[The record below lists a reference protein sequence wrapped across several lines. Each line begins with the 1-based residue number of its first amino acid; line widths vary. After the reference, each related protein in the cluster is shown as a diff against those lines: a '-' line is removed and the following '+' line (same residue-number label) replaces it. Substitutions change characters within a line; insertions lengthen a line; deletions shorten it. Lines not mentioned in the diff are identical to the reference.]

1 MRSLPARRTAAVVL
15 AAAASVVALAG
26 PAFAHVTVNPGSA
39 EQGGYTAV
47 DFRVP
52 NENDAAGTVKLEVN
66 LPLDHPLASVR
77 TQPLPGWTAVVE
89 KSKLDKPIKVHGNDV
104 NEAVSKITW
113 TADAGVKIAPG
124 QFQEFR
130 VSLGPLPTDTDKLV
144 FKALQSY
151 ENGDVVRWIDEA
163 KDGQPEPAKPAPVL
177 KLTKATSADGH
188 GDSHGTTPTAT
199 AAPSAGAEGHT
210 HGDAKDEASS
220 NDKASDSTAR
230 VLGVVG
236 IVVGVIG
243 TAVGILGLRRKNSG
257 PAS

>member
-1 MRSLPARRTAAVVL
+1 MRSLPARRIAAVALTAAT
-15 AAAASVVALAG
+15 SVVVLAG

-39 EQGGYTAV
+39 QQGGYTAV

-52 NENDAAGTVKLEVN
+52 NENDTASTVKLEVN

-77 TQPLPGWTAVVE
+77 TLPMPGWTAVVE

-113 TADAGVKIAPG
+113 TADAGTKIAPG

-130 VSLGPLPTDTDKLV
+130 VSLGPLPTDTDKMI

-151 ENGDVVRWIDEA
+151 DNGDVVRWIDEA

-177 KLTKATSADGH
+177 TLSKAAAGDGHGVTASPSAAADGH
-188 GDSHGTTPTAT
+188 G
-199 AAPSAGAEGHT
+199 
-210 HGDAKDEASS
+210 HGDAKDEAAADSS
-220 NDKASDSTAR
+220 DKSSDSTAR
-230 VLGVVG
+230 VLAVVG
-236 IVVGVIG
+236 IVVGLIG
-243 TAVGILGLRRKNSG
+243 AAFGVLGLRRKNGGS
-257 PAS
+257 AS

>member
-1 MRSLPARRTAAVVL
+1 MRSLPARRTAAVAL

-39 EQGGYTAV
+39 EQGGYAAV

-77 TQPLPGWTAVVE
+77 TQPLPGWTATVE
-89 KSKLDKPIKVHGNDV
+89 KAKLDKPLKVHGSDV

-151 ENGDVVRWIDEA
+151 DNGDVVRWIDEA

-177 KLTKATSADGH
+177 KLTAKAGSGDAHGVTATATPAADGH
-188 GDSHGTTPTAT
+188 G
-199 AAPSAGAEGHT
+199 
-210 HGDAKDEASS
+210 HGDAAKNDAASS
-220 NDKASDSTAR
+220 DDTASDSTAR

-243 TAVGILGLRRKNSG
+243 TAVGVLGLRRRSG
-257 PAS
+257 GSAS

>member
-1 MRSLPARRTAAVVL
+1 MRSLPARRTAAVAL

-77 TQPLPGWTAVVE
+77 TQPLPGWTSTVE
-89 KSKLDKPIKVHGNDV
+89 KAKLDKPIKVHGNDV
-104 NEAVSKITW
+104 NEAVAKITW
-113 TADAGVKIAPG
+113 TADAGVKVAPG

-130 VSLGPLPTDTDKLV
+130 VSLGPLPTDTDALV
-144 FKALQSY
+144 FKALQTY
-151 ENGDVVRWIDEA
+151 DNGDVVRWIDEA
-163 KDGQPEPAKPAPVL
+163 KAGQPEPAKPAPVL
-177 KLTKATSADGH
+177 KLTKAASADGH
-188 GDSHGTTPTAT
+188 GVTAT
-199 AAPSAGAEGHT
+199 ATPSAADGHGT
-210 HGDAKDEASS
+210 GHGDAAKNDTAASD
-220 NDKASDSTAR
+220 DKASDSTAR

-243 TAVGILGLRRKNSG
+243 TAVGVLGLRRRNGGS
-257 PAS
+257 AS

>member
-1 MRSLPARRTAAVVL
+1 MRSLPARRIAAVAL
-15 AAAASVVALAG
+15 TAAASVVALAG
-26 PAFAHVTVNPGSA
+26 PAFAHVTVNPGNA
-39 EQGGYTAV
+39 PQGGYTAV

-52 NENDAAGTVKLEVN
+52 NENDAASTVKLEVN

-77 TQPLPGWTAVVE
+77 TLPMPGWTATIE

-113 TADAGVKIAPG
+113 TADAGTKIAPG

-151 ENGDVVRWIDEA
+151 DNGDVVRWIDEA

-177 KLTKATSADGH
+177 ALTKAASGDGHGVAATASAAPAADGH
-188 GDSHGTTPTAT
+188 G
-199 AAPSAGAEGHT
+199 HT
-210 HGDAKDEASS
+210 DDAKDEAAA
-220 NDKASDSTAR
+220 DTKASDSTAR

-243 TAVGILGLRRKNSG
+243 TAFGILGLRRKSS
-257 PAS
+257 AS

>member
-1 MRSLPARRTAAVVL
+1 MRSLPARRTAAVAL

-77 TQPLPGWTAVVE
+77 TQPLPGWTSTVE
-89 KSKLDKPIKVHGNDV
+89 KAKLDKPIKVHGNDV

-113 TADAGVKIAPG
+113 TADAGVKVAPG

-130 VSLGPLPTDTDKLV
+130 VSLGPLPTDTEALV
-144 FKALQSY
+144 FKALQTY
-151 ENGDVVRWIDEA
+151 DNGDVVRWIDEA

-188 GDSHGTTPTAT
+188 GVTASATPSAAADGHGT
-199 AAPSAGAEGHT
+199 G
-210 HGDAKDEASS
+210 HGDAAKNDAASD
-220 NDKASDSTAR
+220 DKASDSTAR

-243 TAVGILGLRRKNSG
+243 TAVGVLGLRRRNGGS
-257 PAS
+257 AS